1 MKNNHRIISIIFCY
15 PIYIFVIRN
24 IEQLS
29 IIHIGNRNDRCT
41 CLVGIKIFRQFRIN
55 ECLLYALK
63 R

>member
-1 MKNNHRIISIIFCY
+1 MKNNHRIISVIFCY

-29 IIHIGNRNDRCT
+29 IIHIDNGNDRCA

-55 ECLLYALK
+55 E
-63 R
+63 